1 MADPSDRNRDFSNF
15 QNVMDGFVPD
25 ATPDPFVAAAEAQ
38 QGFTG
43 LDTNQAAINQRLAE
57 LQALMNPTPKVVDT
71 APRGAVT
78 PEMAQRALSLT
89 QRPAFQAVMQPEAA
103 PQQAA
108 PQLRG
113 VQSDYDKQML
123 GGDMQMPMESIQARA
138 PQPSQTQNMPSMSV
152 TPQGPQAPA
161 DIQQLFSGFQPEAQL
176 QQLSGLGIG
185 RMQPPVTNPATA
197 GMTSPEALM
206 SQSGL
211 QVVGAGPGTADAT
224 ASSVG
229 NPYQY
234 GSPDWIAYEQYIA
247 GGR

>member
-57 LQALMNPTPKVVDT
+57 LQALMSPTPRT
-71 APRGAVT
+71 PAPM
-78 PEMAQRALSLT
+78 PM
-89 QRPAFQAVMQPEAA
+89 PAA

-123 GGDMQMPMESIQARA
+123 GGGMQMPMENIQAQA
-138 PQPSQTQNMPSMSV
+138 PQQNQTMNMPGMRV

-185 RMQPPVTNPATA
+185 QMQPPVTNPATA

-211 QVVGAGPGTADAT
+211 QVVGAGAGTADAT

-234 GSPDWIAYEQYIA
+234 GSPDWIAFEQYSA

>member
-1 MADPSDRNRDFSNF
+1 
-15 QNVMDGFVPD
+15 MDGFVPD

-57 LQALMNPTPKVVDT
+57 LQALMNPTPR
-71 APRGAVT
+71 APA
-78 PEMAQRALSLT
+78 
-89 QRPAFQAVMQPEAA
+89 PAPMPAA
-103 PQQAA
+103 PQQA

-113 VQSDYDKQML
+113 VPSDYDKQML

-211 QVVGAGPGTADAT
+211 QVVGAGAGTADAT

>member
-1 MADPSDRNRDFSNF
+1 MADPSDKNRDFGNF
-15 QNVMDGFVPD
+15 QNMMQGFTPD
-25 ATPDPFVAAAEAQ
+25 ASPDPFVAAAEAQ

-57 LQALMNPTPKVVDT
+57 LQALMQP
-71 APRGAVT
+71 APM
-78 PEMAQRALSLT
+78 P
-89 QRPAFQAVMQPEAA
+89 AA
-103 PQQAA
+103 PQAL
-108 PQLRG
+108 PQIRG
-113 VQSDYDKQML
+113 VQSDYDKRML
-123 GGDMQMPMESIQARA
+123 GGDMQMPVESIQAQA

-176 QQLSGLGIG
+176 QQLSGLGVG

-211 QVVGAGPGTADAT
+211 QVIGAGPGTADAM
-224 ASSVG
+224 ASSPG

-234 GSPDWIAYEQYIA
+234 GSPDWIAFEQYSA
-247 GGR
+247 GAR